1 LKTGLL
7 LNDPRTEYA
16 KVSRWLLKSEPDV
29 YSWDQLVKDGETVWN
44 GVRNNTARL
53 NLRAMKAGDEAFFYH
68 SNIGKEVVG
77 ICRISR
83 EAYPDPTDESG
94 QWVAV
99 SVQPVRKLARAVSL
113 AVMKAEPALAE
124 FQLIRQS
131 RLSVVPVRDA
141 EWDLVLEMAR

>member
-1 LKTGLL
+1 MTK
-7 LNDPRTEYA
+7 
-16 KVSRWLLKSEPDV
+16 WLLKSEPDV
-29 YSWDQLVKDGETVWN
+29 YSWDQLVADGETVWN
-44 GVRNNTARL
+44 GVRNNAARL

-77 ICRISR
+77 IARISR

-99 SVQPVRKLARAVSL
+99 SVQPVQKLAKPVTL
-113 AVMKAEPALAE
+113 ATMKADPALAE

-131 RLSVVPVRDA
+131 RLSVVPVRDD
-141 EWDLVLEMAR
+141 EWARVLQLAG

>member
-1 LKTGLL
+1 MTK
-7 LNDPRTEYA
+7 
-16 KVSRWLLKSEPDV
+16 WLLKSEPDV
-29 YSWDQLVKDGETVWN
+29 YSWDQLVADGETVWN

-53 NLRAMKAGDEAFFYH
+53 NLRAMKEGDEAFFYH

-77 ICRISR
+77 VCRISR

-99 SVQPVRKLARAVSL
+99 SVQPVRKLESPVTL
-113 AVMKAEPALAE
+113 AAMKAEPALAE

-131 RLSVVPVRDA
+131 RLSVVPVRDD
-141 EWDLVLEMAR
+141 EWAQVLKMSG

>member
-1 LKTGLL
+1 MTK
-7 LNDPRTEYA
+7 
-16 KVSRWLLKSEPDV
+16 WLLKSEPDV
-29 YSWDQLVKDGETVWN
+29 YSWDQLVADGETVWN

-53 NLRAMKAGDEAFFYH
+53 NLRAMKQGDEAFFYH

-77 ICRISR
+77 VCRISR

-99 SVQPVRKLARAVSL
+99 SVQPVRKLESPVTL
-113 AVMKAEPALAE
+113 AAMKAEPALAE

-131 RLSVVPVRDA
+131 RLSVVPVRDD
-141 EWDLVLEMAR
+141 EWAQVLKMSG